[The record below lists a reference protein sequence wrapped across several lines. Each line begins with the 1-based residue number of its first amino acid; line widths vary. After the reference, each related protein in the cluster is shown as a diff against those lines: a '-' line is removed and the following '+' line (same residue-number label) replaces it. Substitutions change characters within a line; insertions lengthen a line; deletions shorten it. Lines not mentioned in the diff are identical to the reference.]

1 MLVRVAINGFGR
13 IGRNILRAIFES
25 ARDDIIVVGINDLGP
40 VETNAHLLRYD
51 SVHGKFPA
59 DVKVSGNNLDVG
71 QGPIKV
77 TSIRDPRDLPW
88 KELDVDIALECTGI
102 FASREKASMHLDAG
116 AKRVLVSAPASGV
129 DLTVVYGVNHKKIE
143 AIIHPESLIHSFV
156 EFVDGTI
163 LASMAEPDMK
173 IPISYGLSY
182 PKTLKNGLRKI
193 NLNRLSELTFKKIDR
208 IKFPSIDFA
217 YFAIETGKG
226 MPIFLNAANEV
237 AVNHFLKENIKF
249 LDIYRLISEVLN
261 YADKNNI
268 KLNSV
273 TLDTIQDF
281 NEEAIKISKHLS
293 QKLI

>member
-1 MLVRVAINGFGR
+1 
-13 IGRNILRAIFES
+13 
-25 ARDDIIVVGINDLGP
+25 
-40 VETNAHLLRYD
+40 
-51 SVHGKFPA
+51 
-59 DVKVSGNNLDVG
+59 
-71 QGPIKV
+71 
-77 TSIRDPRDLPW
+77 
-88 KELDVDIALECTGI
+88 
-102 FASREKASMHLDAG
+102 
-116 AKRVLVSAPASGV
+116 
-129 DLTVVYGVNHKKIE
+129 
-143 AIIHPESLIHSFV
+143 
-156 EFVDGTI
+156 
-163 LASMAEPDMK
+163 
-173 IPISYGLSY
+173 
-182 PKTLKNGLRKI
+182 
-193 NLNRLSELTFKKIDR
+193 LNRLSELTFKKIDR